1 MLRSG
6 SSAADPAK
14 RDSDMD
20 TSSEFLSLPRAQK
33 KSARL
38 QKGLDDSY
46 SSTGTSPANVSFS
59 LRHERGVGFFWNFT
73 LLFFNVHTNL
83 IIS

>member
-1 MLRSG
+1 MVMLRSG
-6 SSAADPAK
+6 SSGAEPPK

-20 TSSEFLSLPRAQK
+20 TSSEFLSLRRAQK

-46 SSTGTSPANVSFS
+46 SSTENSPANVS
-59 LRHERGVGFFWNFT
+59 
-73 LLFFNVHTNL
+73 
-83 IIS
+83 